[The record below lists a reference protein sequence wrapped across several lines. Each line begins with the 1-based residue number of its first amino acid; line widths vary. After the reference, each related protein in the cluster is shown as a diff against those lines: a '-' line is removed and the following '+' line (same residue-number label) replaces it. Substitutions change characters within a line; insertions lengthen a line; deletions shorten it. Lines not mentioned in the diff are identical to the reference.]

1 MNPVKFLFAL
11 TSSAFV
17 IFGISPQDSAQA
29 ELLSKLEHQVETV
42 QKKDRTAR
50 SRSAVTLHP
59 VPEKDGAFILN
70 IEGEGQFAKFTNV
83 RWTNSARIVER
94 GQQVLVQHSSTKVF
108 SGATLVFQAEKN
120 YDYDKKLVAVEHT
133 GEDGKIILNEQFPI
147 KGPICDNV
155 TLVHVIDKMLPPAG
169 GPGPQHFY
177 LLTDEPKLYHVM
189 VKNRGTEV
197 LRLPSGEFETTKI
210 QLMADLGP
218 LTDMAARMVPK
229 TYVWLSKDIGW
240 VQYEG
245 METGYQSPNIISF
258 VTVNNKLE

>member
-1 MNPVKFLFAL
+1 MNTLKFLSFLAGLNILIFCAPHQNTAFAGL
-11 TSSAFV
+11 LLE
-17 IFGISPQDSAQA
+17 QDQN
-29 ELLSKLEHQVETV
+29 VETYY
-42 QKKDRTAR
+42 KKDKKPR
-50 SRSAVTLHP
+50 SQADVSLRKDPASAD
-59 VPEKDGAFILN
+59 EFILLV
-70 IEGEGQFAKFTNV
+70 EGEGQYAGFTDV
-83 RWTNSARIVER
+83 RWNSTARIVEHNNAVTVR
-94 GQQVLVQHSSTKVF
+94 NSSIKVF
-108 SGATLVFQAEKN
+108 SGEKLVFQADKN
-120 YDYDKKLVAVEHT
+120 YDYDKKMATVTHT
-133 GEDGKIILNEQFPI
+133 GENGTAILEEQFPI

-169 GPGPQHFY
+169 EPGPQRFY

-218 LTDMAARMVPK
+218 LTDIAARMVPK
-229 TYVWLSKDIGW
+229 TYMWLSKDNGW

-258 VTVNNKLE
+258 VTMDNKLD